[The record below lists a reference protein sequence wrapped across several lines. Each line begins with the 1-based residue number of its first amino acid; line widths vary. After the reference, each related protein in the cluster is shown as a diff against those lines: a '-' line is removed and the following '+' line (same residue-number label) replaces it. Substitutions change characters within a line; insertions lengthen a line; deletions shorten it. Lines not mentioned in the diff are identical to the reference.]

1 VRRNRSALDKQERF
15 PYSPRPADLSK
26 AACVI
31 RRGCLGSAI
40 CLAPSLA
47 IARRTLGFGFC
58 APPYPPKCVS
68 TPGTY
73 ESQAEIA
80 KCQDDMNRYVN
91 SVAAYRLCQ
100 TLEIERAVRE
110 TNATLQRW
118 KSGVA
123 ANALCL
129 SDRR

>member
-1 VRRNRSALDKQERF
+1 M
-15 PYSPRPADLSK
+15 PAHLSK
-26 AACVI
+26 AASLI
-31 RRGCLGSAI
+31 MRGCLVSVI

-47 IARRTLGFGFC
+47 IAQRTMGFGFC
-58 APPYPPKCVS
+58 APPYPPKCVA

-73 ESQAEIA
+73 ESQVEID

-100 TLEIERAVRE
+100 TQEIERAVRE

-118 KSGVA
+118 KCGVA
-123 ANALCL
+123 AKAPCP
-129 SDRR
+129 